1 MAAIITAEMKK
12 RFIDEFKADADS
24 ASVRYYIGI
33 SRSEDWN
40 DSDTAPDSGEYR
52 KRTAFI

>member
-52 KRTAFI
+52 KRTTFI